1 MQKVPLEGGCPLK
14 RTKAKRLCGFL
25 VSGRSVLTVIVL
37 AATICLL
44 SSAADMG
51 GPNAG
56 SRMTLLSA
64 AVTKA
69 DTGSRSALNASEMK
83 AQPQQPQPDRTANNT
98 LDNSEQPGQW
108 QTVQMRATAYCPCQK
123 CCGKYSDG
131 VTASGHKIRQGDAFV
146 AADRKY
152 AFGTKMMIPGYNNAQ
167 PVEVLDR
174 GGAIS
179 GNRLD
184 VFFNS
189 HQEALKWGVKYLDVK
204 VQHK

>member
-1 MQKVPLEGGCPLK
+1 VPREGGCPLK
-14 RTKAKRLCGFL
+14 RTKVKRLCGFL

-37 AATICLL
+37 AVAICVL

-51 GPNAG
+51 DPNAP

-64 AVTKA
+64 AATKA
-69 DTGSRSALNASEMK
+69 DTASRPGPNESQMK
-83 AQPQQPQPDRTANNT
+83 AEPQQPQPDSTANKT
-98 LDNSEQPGQW
+98 LDNSAQPGEW
-108 QTVQMRATAYCPCQK
+108 QTVQMRATAYCPCKK
-123 CCGKYSDG
+123 CCGKYADG
-131 VTASGHKIRQGDAFV
+131 VTASGHKIRPGDAFV

-152 AFGTKMMIPGYNNAQ
+152 AFGTKMIIPGYNNTQ

-184 VFFNS
+184 VFFNY
-189 HQEALKWGVKYLDVK
+189 HQEALEWGVKYLDVK
-204 VQHK
+204 VRRK